1 MSLLVILD
9 QIAMSINIQMAK
21 NRVYNPNY
29 VDSNKIFK
37 VIEKSD
43 INHDFPFLRYNLL
56 FKYNISLMELITR
69 RGKFLP

>member
-21 NRVYNPNY
+21 YRVYNPNY
-29 VDSNKIFK
+29 VDSNQIFK

-43 INHDFPFLRYNLL
+43 INHDFPFLRYNPL